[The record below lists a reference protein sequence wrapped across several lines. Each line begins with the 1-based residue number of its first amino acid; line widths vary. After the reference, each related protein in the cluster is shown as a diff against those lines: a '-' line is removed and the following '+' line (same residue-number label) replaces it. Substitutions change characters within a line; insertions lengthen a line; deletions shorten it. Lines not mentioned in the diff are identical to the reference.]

1 MNIAVAAFTAH
12 GRELQERIQQIWPEH
27 SFALFNASTQS
38 AREWTKTMF
47 HTCDALIFIGATGIA
62 VRLIAAWIST
72 KDRDPAVLVVDEKG
86 RFVIALLSGHIGGAN
101 RLARNLAAAL
111 GAEPVI
117 TTATDIQGVFA
128 VDEWS
133 KAWGCTIAD
142 ISRIKNISAALLA
155 GERVGFCSDFPVDS
169 PLPAGISGPAEIA
182 SQGAQPVGICV
193 SLNAHKK
200 PFACTLNVIPKI
212 GILGAGCR
220 RGIGPEAFESFVL
233 ETLEQQAFSPLALH
247 TLASISLKKNEP
259 CLSAFASKYGL
270 NFITFTAEELERVPG
285 TFTGSGF
292 VKKVTG
298 VDNVCERSAMASGGE
313 RLLIP
318 KTSTGGISL
327 ALAVPNWECHF

>member
-86 RFVIALLSGHIGGAN
+86 RFVIPLLSGHIGGAN
-101 RLARNLAAAL
+101 NLARNLAAAL

-117 TTATDIQGVFA
+117 TTATDIHGIFA

-133 KAWGCTIAD
+133 KAWGCTLAD

-155 GERVGFCSDFPVDS
+155 GEPVGFCSDFPICS
-169 PLPAGISGPAEIA
+169 PLPAGISCPN
-182 SQGAQPVGICV
+182 AQAVGICV
-193 SLNAHKK
+193 SLHTHKK
-200 PFACTLNVIPKI
+200 PFACTLNIIPKI

-220 RGIGPEAFESFVL
+220 KGVSPEAFENFVL
-233 ETLEQQAFSPLALH
+233 EVLEEQALSPQCLR

-259 CLSAFASKYGL
+259 CLNAFASKYGL